1 MPRDQTPW
9 RGLCYNCPI
18 FESTQEQ
25 PPSRPRALSV
35 PYFEMAGIT
44 LGTSLWCLLDFD

>member
-1 MPRDQTPW
+1 ME
-9 RGLCYNCPI
+9 GHSNCPA